1 MTIDAQRSARV
12 AIVTEALRRIGGV
25 VDPEVEHDGG
35 VPATGYRTTV
45 RVVGA
50 SDGRAGFRSESSHD
64 VVAAPACLIAHPQL
78 AALLLADL
86 RLDDGVE
93 PTLRVSAATGE
104 LAARWDRSKGDVHGL
119 PDGTPVGSSVTLQED
134 VCGHRLQVSMG
145 SFFQSGPTAAEA
157 LVEAVQRAAPEL
169 ADARLV
175 VDAYA
180 GIGMFARCAT
190 APGTRVIA
198 IETSRSAVADACHNL
213 SDRDAQVVRG
223 EVGGW
228 HAPPDVAVDVVIADP
243 ARTGLGKPGVHALA
257 RAKAPVLVLVS
268 CDPASLGRDAKL
280 LAAAG
285 YQPRAVRGRR
295 HVSAHDAGRG
305 RDTLRPQPATG
316 RRVITP
322 VVSAEV
328 GAALADGR
336 PVVALESTI
345 FSHLGLPSPANEAAL
360 TRCVEAIVDG
370 GAVPA
375 LTAVLD
381 GRPRVGLAPS
391 EHERILGPARKT
403 AERDLAVAIAQAWD
417 FGATTVSASLAL
429 AAAAGVAVFATG
441 GIGGVH
447 RGAEQ
452 TGDVSVR
459 SRRHRPPPDRDG
471 VRRRQGLPRPA
482 AHARVPGDR
491 RSPGARMAPRLLP
504 GLLHPLVGLGGPAPR
519 RVGGRGGGACWPT
532 AAESTPACC

>member
-1 MTIDAQRSARV
+1 VSRLLLRPDRFAAGGDAIARDEDGRVVFVRGALPGETVEAELVSERKDWARAATVAVTVASPDRVTPPCPSRRAGCGGCGWQHMTIHAQQSARV

-25 VDPEVEHDGG
+25 VDPMVEHDGG

-78 AALLLADL
+78 GRVLADL

-145 SFFQSGPTAAEA
+145 SFFQAGPTAAQA

-169 ADARLV
+169 ADAALV

-198 IETSRSAVADACHNL
+198 IETSRSAVADASHNL
-213 SDRDAQVVRG
+213 SDREAQVVRG

-228 HAPPDVAVDVVIADP
+228 HAPPDVAVDVAIADP

-285 YQPRAVRGRR
+285 YQHERSEV
-295 HVSAHDAGRG
+295 V
-305 RDTLRPQPATG
+305 DTFPHTTQ
-316 RRVITP
+316 
-322 VVSAEV
+322 
-328 GAALADGR
+328 
-336 PVVALESTI
+336 
-345 FSHLGLPSPANEAAL
+345 
-360 TRCVEAIVDG
+360 VEAV
-370 GAVPA
+370 
-375 LTAVLD
+375 T
-381 GRPRVGLAPS
+381 R
-391 EHERILGPARKT
+391 
-403 AERDLAVAIAQAWD
+403 
-417 FGATTVSASLAL
+417 F
-429 AAAAGVAVFATG
+429 
-441 GIGGVH
+441 
-447 RGAEQ
+447 
-452 TGDVSVR
+452 VR
-459 SRRHRPPPDRDG
+459 NRR
-471 VRRRQGLPRPA
+471 
-482 AHARVPGDR
+482 PGD
-491 RSPGARMAPRLLP
+491 
-504 GLLHPLVGLGGPAPR
+504 
-519 RVGGRGGGACWPT
+519 
-532 AAESTPACC
+532 E